1 MSSELS
7 SPHGSTTGGVGVPGR
22 VDIVGASKSYPGVQ
36 ALAEVSLTLLPGTVT
51 ALAGENGAGKSTFI
65 KLLSGAEV
73 PDSGRVELDGRTLP
87 GTPGE
92 VIDAGIS
99 VIYQELTDV
108 PDMSVVENLFLARL
122 PTRWGIVLR
131 RRARVEARAA
141 LNRVGLGHIDL
152 DQPMRQLSLAERQLV
167 EIARCLARRA
177 KVLVFDEPTS
187 SLPEKDVR
195 QLLAIVD
202 NLRRDGVTIV
212 YVSHHLDELFEVADQ
227 IAVLR
232 DGRLVAAAP
241 VEEWTEEQLVR
252 SMLAKDLE
260 QAYPWRERSLGEVRL
275 RVTALEAAGVYG
287 TSIDVRAGEI
297 VGLVG
302 LAGAGRTELL
312 KAIVG
317 ASTRSTGSVIVDGH
331 PVPGTPHG
339 AARAGVVYAPEDRK
353 REGLVLEGTVED
365 NVGYGLYKRFARLGW
380 ISRPRKGVFADASIA
395 QFGIKTPDR
404 RQVVGGLS
412 GGNQQKVVLARVAGA
427 EPHVVLLDDPT
438 RGVDVGAK
446 AGIHEQV
453 LSLAERGTAVILTS
467 SDTDEVLAVA
477 DRIYV
482 LRAGR
487 VVGEVDRA
495 DFDRERALRLAAA
508 G

>member
-7 SPHGSTTGGVGVPGR
+7 SEPAATAGGVGALGR

-36 ALAEVSLTLLPGTVT
+36 ALQDVSLTLRPATVT

-73 PDSGRVELDGRTLP
+73 PDAGRIELDGEQLP
-87 GTPGE
+87 ATPGA
-92 VIDAGIS
+92 VIDAGVS
-99 VIYQELTDV
+99 VIYQELTDI
-108 PDMSVVENLFLARL
+108 PDMSVFENILLARL
-122 PTRWGIVLR
+122 PSRLGVIR
-131 RRARVEARAA
+131 RRKARAEAKAA
-141 LNRVGLGHIDL
+141 LGRVGLGYLNI
-152 DQPMRQLSLAERQLV
+152 DQPMRNLSMAQRQLV
-167 EIARCLARRA
+167 EIARCLTRKA

-195 QLLAIVD
+195 GLLAIIKT
-202 NLRRDGVTIV
+202 LREQGVTIV
-212 YVSHHLDELFEVADQ
+212 YVSHHLDELFEIGDY

-232 DGRLVAAAP
+232 DGRLVADAP
-241 VEEWTEEQLVR
+241 VGEWTEDGLVR

-260 QAYPWRERSLGEVRL
+260 HAYPWRDRNVGDVRL
-275 RVTALEAAGVYG
+275 NVKNLVAAGVSG
-287 TSIDVRAGEI
+287 ANIQVRSGEI

-312 KAIVG
+312 KAIAG
-317 ASTRSTGSVIVDGH
+317 ASPRSAGSVTVDGK
-331 PVPGTPHG
+331 PIPGSTHG
-339 AARAGVVYAPEDRK
+339 AAKAGVVYAPEDRK
-353 REGLVLEGTVED
+353 REGLVIEGSVED
-365 NVGYGLYKRFARLGW
+365 NIGYGLYSHFSRLGW
-380 ISRPRKGVFADASIA
+380 ISGQRKARLADESIA
-395 QFGIKTPDR
+395 KFGVKTSDR
-404 RQVVGGLS
+404 RQLVGGLS

-427 EPHVVLLDDPT
+427 EPLVVLLDDPT

-446 AGIHEQV
+446 AGIHEHV
-453 LSLAERGTAVILTS
+453 LALAERGAAVVLTS

-487 VVGEVDRA
+487 IVGEVTRA
-495 DFDRERALRLAAA
+495 EFDRERALHLAAA